1 MAGAAP
7 VPAVY
12 VLELGGQDDRFARRE
27 AESACSAVEPLGTG
41 LATARGVTDRVR
53 GLAYTQRVAAL
64 LGRTAPRIEDAVT
77 LLDAAALDGSGGRS
91 AGGWAVPEGA
101 EGSVRV
107 RARDVRSLTGVDTAR
122 AERELGAV
130 LVDRGFGVDLEDPD
144 HELRAL
150 FAAPP
155 GHGDADDGTTT
166 VGIADEREVRLAE
179 DGTPAGGL
187 EGREAADLGG
197 LGGDEPGVCALGW
210 LTAETVRDFGD
221 RQPTDKPFFQPGS
234 MDPLLARALANIAGA
249 RPGRTLLDPM
259 CGTGGLLAEAGLVG
273 ADVVGVDAQWK
284 MVRGARQ
291 NLGHYL
297 GTAGDGEASNGPD
310 GSEAVEPPGSFAVCR
325 GDARRLP
332 VAGDAAEDGPVDAV
346 VFDAPYGRQSWA
358 SDELSAVVG
367 DALAEARRV
376 ARRAVVVGDRPWTEA
391 AEAAGWT
398 VLDRFDRRVH
408 RSLTRHVLVLQA
420 DDAEPGTETSDED
433 GDDDRRSDGGR

>member
-1 MAGAAP
+1 MPGAP
-7 VPAVY
+7 PMTPVY

-27 AESACSAVEPLGTG
+27 AESACSAVDPLGTG

-64 LGRTAPRIEDAVT
+64 LGRTAPRVEDAVT
-77 LLDAAALDGSGGRS
+77 LLDAAALEGPGGPS
-91 AGGWAVPEGA
+91 TGGWAVPEGA

-130 LVDRGFGVDLEDPD
+130 LVDRGFSVDLEDPD

-150 FAAPP
+150 FAVPP
-155 GHGDADDGTTT
+155 GHDDADDGTAT

-179 DGTPAGGL
+179 DETDAGGL
-187 EGREAADLGG
+187 AGREAADLGG
-197 LGGDEPGVCALGW
+197 LGADEPGVCALGW
-210 LTAETVRDFGD
+210 LTAESVRDFGE

-273 ADVVGVDAQWK
+273 ADVVGIDAQWK
-284 MVRGARQ
+284 MVRGARR

-297 GTAGDGEASNGPD
+297 GGGGGASGGP
-310 GSEAVEPPGSFAVCR
+310 GGPEAVEPPGGFATCR

-332 VAGDAAEDGPVDAV
+332 VAGGPDGDGPVDAV

-376 ARRAVVVGDRPWTEA
+376 ARRAVVVGDRAWTGA

-398 VLDRFDRRVH
+398 VVDRFDRRVH
-408 RSLTRHVLVLQA
+408 RSLTRYILVLQA
-420 DDAEPGTETSDED
+420 DDAGPGAEPGDA
-433 GDDDRRSDGGR
+433 GGPDDRRAADDR

>member
-1 MAGAAP
+1 MPDAAP
-7 VPAVY
+7 TPAVY

-53 GLAYTQRVAAL
+53 GLAFTQRAAEL
-64 LGRTAPRIEDAVT
+64 VGRTAPRIEDAVT
-77 LLDAAALDGSGGRS
+77 LLDAAALAR
-91 AGGWAVPEGA
+91 

-107 RARDVRSLTGVDTAR
+107 RARDVRGLTDVDTKQ
-122 AERELGAV
+122 AERDLGQV
-130 LVDRGFGVDLEDPD
+130 LVDRGFTVDLEDPD

-155 GHGDADDGTTT
+155 GHDDADDGTVTI
-166 VGIADEREVRLAE
+166 GIDDARDVEVVEHEGVAD
-179 DGTPAGGL
+179 TS
-187 EGREAADLGG
+187 DLGG
-197 LGGDEPGVCALGW
+197 LDGPGGEEPGVCALGW
-210 LTAETVRDFGD
+210 LTAESRRDFGD

-249 RPGRTLLDPM
+249 RPDRTLLDPM
-259 CGTGGLLAEAGLVG
+259 CGTGGLLAEGALVG
-273 ADVVGVDAQWK
+273 ADVVGIDAQYK
-284 MVRGARQ
+284 MVRGATE
-291 NLGHYL
+291 NLAHYL
-297 GTAGDGEASNGPD
+297 GESTAADESETGDRDGEESPEGVTGAAD
-310 GSEAVEPPGSFAVCR
+310 APGNAAVCR

-332 VAGDAAEDGPVDAV
+332 IAGADGEGPIDAV

-376 ARRAVVVGDRPWTEA
+376 ARRAVVVGDRPWTDA

-398 VLDRFDRRVH
+398 VTDRFDRRVH
-408 RSLTRHVLVLQA
+408 GSLVRHVLVLTAA
-420 DDAEPGTETSDED
+420 DEAGDEAS
-433 GDDDRRSDGGR
+433 GEAGE

>member
-1 MAGAAP
+1 MPDAAP
-7 VPAVY
+7 TPAVY

-53 GLAYTQRVAAL
+53 GLAFTQRAAEL
-64 LGRTAPRIEDAVT
+64 VGRTAPRIEDAVT
-77 LLDAAALDGSGGRS
+77 LLDAAAFAR
-91 AGGWAVPEGA
+91 

-107 RARDVRSLTGVDTAR
+107 RARDVRGLTDVDTKQ
-122 AERELGAV
+122 AERDLGQV
-130 LVDRGFGVDLEDPD
+130 LVDRGFTVDLEDPD

-155 GHGDADDGTTT
+155 GHDDADDGTVTI
-166 VGIADEREVRLAE
+166 GIDDTRDVEVVEHEGTADTSE
-179 DGTPAGGL
+179 
-187 EGREAADLGG
+187 LGG
-197 LGGDEPGVCALGW
+197 LDGPGGEEPGVCALGW
-210 LTAETVRDFGD
+210 LTAESQRDFGD

-259 CGTGGLLAEAGLVG
+259 CGTGGLLAEGALVG
-273 ADVVGVDAQWK
+273 ADVVGIDAQYK
-284 MVRGARQ
+284 MVRGATE
-291 NLGHYL
+291 NLAYYL
-297 GTAGDGEASNGPD
+297 GREEDANGEGTPD
-310 GSEAVEPPGSFAVCR
+310 GLSGAADDPGDAAVCR

-332 VAGDAAEDGPVDAV
+332 IAGEEGEGPIDAV

-376 ARRAVVVGDRPWTEA
+376 ARRAVVVGDRPWTDA

-398 VLDRFDRRVH
+398 VTDRFDRRVH
-408 RSLTRHVLVLQA
+408 GSLVRHVLVLTAGDEPA
-420 DDAEPGTETSDED
+420 DERDDERDSEPAG
-433 GDDDRRSDGGR
+433 

>member
-1 MAGAAP
+1 MPGAP
-7 VPAVY
+7 PMTPVY

-27 AESACSAVEPLGTG
+27 AESACSAVDPLGTG

-64 LGRTAPRIEDAVT
+64 LGRTAPRVEDAVT
-77 LLDAAALDGSGGRS
+77 LLDAAALEGPGGPS
-91 AGGWAVPEGA
+91 TGGWAVPEGA

-130 LVDRGFGVDLEDPD
+130 LVDRGFSVDLEDPD

-150 FAAPP
+150 FAVPP
-155 GHGDADDGTTT
+155 GHDDADDGTAT

-179 DGTPAGGL
+179 DGTAAGGL
-187 EGREAADLGG
+187 GAN
-197 LGGDEPGVCALGW
+197 EPGVCALGW
-210 LTAETVRDFGD
+210 LTAESVRDFGE

-284 MVRGARQ
+284 MVRGARR

-297 GTAGDGEASNGPD
+297 GGGGGASGGP
-310 GSEAVEPPGSFAVCR
+310 GGPEAVEPPGGFATCR

-332 VAGDAAEDGPVDAV
+332 VAGGPDGDGPVDAV

-376 ARRAVVVGDRPWTEA
+376 ARRAVVVGDRAWTGA

-398 VLDRFDRRVH
+398 VVDRFDRRVH
-408 RSLTRHVLVLQA
+408 RSLTRYILVLQA
-420 DDAEPGTETSDED
+420 DDAGPGTEP
-433 GDDDRRSDGGR
+433 GDAGGPDDRRAANDR